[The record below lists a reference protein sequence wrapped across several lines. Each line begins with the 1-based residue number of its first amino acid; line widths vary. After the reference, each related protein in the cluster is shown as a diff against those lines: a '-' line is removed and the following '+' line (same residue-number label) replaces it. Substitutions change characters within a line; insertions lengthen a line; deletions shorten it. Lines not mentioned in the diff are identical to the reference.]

1 MGKKKKETGGKRSKT
16 LRDKMSR
23 LSDWKK
29 KQRGNIKKFV
39 SWWRGRSDGAE
50 SARADGA
57 D

>member
-29 KQRGNIKKFV
+29 KQRGNIKKNV
-39 SWWRGRSDGAE
+39 S
-50 SARADGA
+50 
-57 D
+57 

>member
-16 LRDKMSR
+16 LRAKMSR

-39 SWWRGRSDGAE
+39 S
-50 SARADGA
+50 
-57 D
+57 